1 MSCKSSLVF
10 LSLCGF
16 AALTVSTQTCG
27 KELLEGMSCTIKLK
41 MKNNEKPNEI
51 KWVSLSSGAF
61 IYWKKGKIKTNT
73 LDVKME
79 EDGSLTFENV
89 SLKDTGKYKYNA
101 FNIEGT
107 EIATREEEII
117 VYAKAPKPTVTFIR
131 GGNGNAVL
139 TCDFGERTDLTV
151 SWNEED
157 KIIQNE
163 KKSKLLLTSDQVQ
176 ENKPYSCSVSNP
188 VSNEQSDSVI
198 VSFSTRTCGK
208 ELLEGTSCT
217 IKLKTKRYERPEEIK
232 WIHLSSSAL
241 IIRKRGKIKTNT
253 RGVKMEDDGSLTF
266 ESVRLKDSGKYKYY
280 AYNDEGREIAN
291 GEEEI
296 NVYAKA
302 PKPTVKISCKT
313 DGDAA
318 LTCDIGDHTN
328 LIISWYKEAKI
339 IQNEKKPELLLTS
352 AQVQQNKVYSC
363 SVSNPVSSEQSDSI
377 TVSFSTQTCGKE
389 LLEGT
394 SCTIK
399 LQTKPNEK
407 PDEIKWIHL
416 SSGALFHKKKEKI
429 KINTLSGEIDEN
441 GSLILKSV
449 RLNNTGKYKFNAFNK
464 DGTEIGNAEVEI
476 IVYAKAP
483 KPTVKDNCNTDGT
496 AALTCDIGDQTDLT
510 VSWSKENKIIEKEKE
525 KVLLLKPAEV
535 QENKPYSCSVSNP
548 ASSEQS
554 ESITVSCTG
563 GTSQESGPR
572 KLFGF
577 DFWIMVGILAGGG
590 ALLLLLICVLV
601 ICACRSCK
609 QQEKEQDED
618 ELRLRVFQDPA
629 STGTA
634 RSKHTARGQPAPP
647 VPQEVT
653 SPETPP
659 QTQAQPKAQTRARPP
674 PPPEDNEEYPP
685 PLPRPR
691 NKQHRKRN
699 EEPYRPME

>member
-377 TVSFSTQTCGKE
+377 TVS
-389 LLEGT
+389 
-394 SCTIK
+394 
-399 LQTKPNEK
+399 
-407 PDEIKWIHL
+407 
-416 SSGALFHKKKEKI
+416 
-429 KINTLSGEIDEN
+429 
-441 GSLILKSV
+441 
-449 RLNNTGKYKFNAFNK
+449 
-464 DGTEIGNAEVEI
+464 
-476 IVYAKAP
+476 
-483 KPTVKDNCNTDGT
+483 
-496 AALTCDIGDQTDLT
+496 
-510 VSWSKENKIIEKEKE
+510 
-525 KVLLLKPAEV
+525 
-535 QENKPYSCSVSNP
+535 
-548 ASSEQS
+548 
-554 ESITVSCTG
+554 CTG

>member
-198 VSFSTRTCGK
+198 
-208 ELLEGTSCT
+208 
-217 IKLKTKRYERPEEIK
+217 
-232 WIHLSSSAL
+232 
-241 IIRKRGKIKTNT
+241 
-253 RGVKMEDDGSLTF
+253 
-266 ESVRLKDSGKYKYY
+266 
-280 AYNDEGREIAN
+280 
-291 GEEEI
+291 
-296 NVYAKA
+296 
-302 PKPTVKISCKT
+302 
-313 DGDAA
+313 
-318 LTCDIGDHTN
+318 
-328 LIISWYKEAKI
+328 
-339 IQNEKKPELLLTS
+339 
-352 AQVQQNKVYSC
+352 
-363 SVSNPVSSEQSDSI
+363 
-377 TVSFSTQTCGKE
+377 VSFSTQTCGKE